1 MTKNKED
8 YISYKEYQKILNIL
22 LEKKIARWQVRD
34 KK

>member
-1 MTKNKED
+1 MTKTKVD

-22 LEKKIARWQVRD
+22 LKNQIARWQVRD